1 MLSPKCLP
9 NSFILLRSINHRREN
24 KKGENPEKKKK
35 KKKENFEIP
44 FRLTPVKTVYLSG
57 TRDVHSSPSHFPEG
71 DVAILSALISIK
83 QDSSRNLLKSWG
95 VVNLRI
101 GKARAFVGLLYR
113 DS

>member
-9 NSFILLRSINHRREN
+9 NSFILLRSINHQREN

-35 KKKENFEIP
+35 KKRK
-44 FRLTPVKTVYLSG
+44 FRNPVSTHSSVKTVYLSG